1 MDLGFS
7 DDKHA
12 GVKAMKKTILML
24 LLVAM
29 STGAM
34 VEWEKTLDGSD
45 DAGLQVSPGTAV

>member
-1 MDLGFS
+1 L
-7 DDKHA
+7 KIQRILA
-12 GVKAMKKTILML
+12 LTKKEMKKTILML